1 MIEYL
6 SSNAVY
12 LTLDKLLFRSF
23 LLVIV
28 LFCSCS
34 AEVKHITIR

>member
-12 LTLDKLLFRSF
+12 ATLDKLLFRSF
-23 LLVIV
+23 LLVLCFFEVAV
-28 LFCSCS
+28 L
-34 AEVKHITIR
+34 R